1 MSKQAGSCMPAII
14 CTEALESSTRLTRR
28 MKMEGEERANLSSQ
42 VLKMSLDY
50 HFVTPLTSM
59 TIRGLT
65 DEDGLEPTIDKSQD
79 GTGIG
84 DPWSVGSCTKVFLGL
99 ILFLYSFRFSTLR

>member
-1 MSKQAGSCMPAII
+1 MPSIT
-14 CTEALESSTRLTRR
+14 CTEALELSTHLTHR
-28 MKMEGEERANLSSQ
+28 MKTEGEERANLSSQ

-65 DEDGLEPTIDKSQD
+65 DEDGLEPTIDKTSE

-84 DPWSVGSCTKVFLGL
+84 GPWSAGPCAKVLPEVNSFPFSFQ
-99 ILFLYSFRFSTLR
+99 ILSP

>member
-1 MSKQAGSCMPAII
+1 
-14 CTEALESSTRLTRR
+14 
-28 MKMEGEERANLSSQ
+28 MKTEGEERANLSSQ
-42 VLKMSLDY
+42 ILKMSLDY

-65 DEDGLEPTIDKSQD
+65 DEDGLEPIIDKPPE

-84 DPWSVGSCTKVFLGL
+84 GSMVSRCMSQSPPRG
-99 ILFLYSFRFSTLR
+99 